1 MENIMILW
9 LFKINNIIDTYY
21 LNVYT
26 NNLINLFILFAKYN
40 EIEFTNFYNIII
52 SIKSKIIMIL
62 LAPLFDIN

>member
-9 LFKINNIIDTYY
+9 HFKINNIIDTYY

-26 NNLINLFILFAKYN
+26 SNPINLFILFVKYN
-40 EIEFTNFYNIII
+40 EVEFTNFYNIII

>member
-26 NNLINLFILFAKYN
+26 SNLINLFILFVKYN
-40 EIEFTNFYNIII
+40 EVEFTNFYIIII

-62 LAPLFDIN
+62 APLFDIN